1 MSYARLATKAATF
14 STWRPWAAQPAH
26 QFGLVDDV
34 KLNDEGVI
42 VAPTSPGLGYEVDWE
57 WIDSHRVATL
67 E

>member
-1 MSYARLATKAATF
+1 MIF
-14 STWRPWAAQPAH
+14 SVQNCDYFKYWMPQPAH

-34 KLNDEGVI
+34 KLNEGVI

-67 E
+67 D